1 MKKMLKYL
9 LFAVPALMLSVACN
23 DVEQAELDPSY
34 LTESIEFALED
45 DVRVKLYVDATEST
59 VYPMIVGESLT
70 LEYVSTPAPE
80 EVTFPGMTW
89 SSSDEAVVT
98 VSQEGLVTAV
108 GAGTAV
114 VTIRPD
120 TPNRVAVAN
129 LTIVVSETLVPATAI
144 DVTVQHEYWDR
155 EGTTPACYEGETMT
169 MKAAITPAD
178 ATYKTVKWTS
188 EDESIAVVDMVTGV
202 VTGVKQGYTNIV
214 ATALD
219 PNSTVKATKRI
230 FVDAIV
236 NPVAIKLTN
245 APVAGDVFSIYEKTF
260 TAKFETQPTL
270 ATNSMIEWTT
280 SDATIATVE
289 KGVVTF
295 VGFGEATI
303 TAKCTGEGEA
313 AAGFAKEVS
322 FKVNIPCGLLRETF
336 DNPDNVMWYNATL
349 AGAEELH
356 STEQGENYLLVKS
369 KQNGTPEQWK
379 FRGDIKHRTMP
390 LTMHAGNYPVL
401 AIRLDHFR
409 DYYDCTLKGLN
420 NGAGR
425 VTLDL
430 VGNSES
436 GVEQRDFGFGNST
449 TSKTYLY
456 SDNSRVMVY
465 DFSVKGG
472 KNGMMPTNE
481 KVDFTVFQFKY
492 ADMNYDHVTGPYTI
506 EEFNYRVFWVQTF
519 ASMDALIAYMDAEA
533 QKYGYTYEESA
544 IDAQF
549 K

>member
-98 VSQEGLVTAV
+98 VSQEGLVSAV

-114 VTIRPD
+114 VTVRPD

-169 MKAAITPAD
+169 MKAAITPAE
-178 ATYKTVKWTS
+178 ATYQTVKWSS

-245 APVAGDVFSIYEKTF
+245 APAAGDVFALLEKTF

-280 SDATIATVE
+280 SDATIATVD

-313 AAGFAKEVS
+313 AAGFAKEAS
-322 FKVNIPCGLLRETF
+322 FKVVIPKGYIREEFANAANVTWRL
-336 DNPDNVMWYNATL
+336 NPSHY
-349 AGAEELH
+349 G
-356 STEQGENYLLVKS
+356 STELKVGD
-369 KQNGTPEQWK
+369 NGDDYIAVTCK
-379 FRGDIKHRTMP
+379 DNGNNFRGDFQINTPNITLHN
-390 LTMHAGNYPVL
+390 GNYPFIAV
-401 AIRLDHFR
+401 RLDYAKDFYPAE
-409 DYYDCTLKGLN
+409 DIDKCN
-420 NGAGR
+420 ISFDWAGG
-425 VTLDL
+425 V
-430 VGNSES
+430 SES
-436 GVEQRDFGFGNST
+436 GLTYAIGGKLNNNAWT
-449 TSKTYLY
+449 TCYMY
-456 SDNSRVMVY
+456 SDKSRVIIY
-465 DFSVKGG
+465 DLTERQWGTGG
-472 KNGMMPTNE
+472 VLPTNE
-481 KVDFTVFQFKY
+481 SVTFTTAQFKY
-492 ADMNYDHVTGPYTI
+492 ADVKFKQNYPTTPWT
-506 EEFNYRVFWVQTF
+506 YRVFWIESF
-519 ASMDALIAYMDAEA
+519 ASMDAVIAKMNAEA
-533 QKYGYTYEESA
+533 EKYGYTYEVTTS
-544 IDAQF
+544 

>member
-1 MKKMLKYL
+1 MKKMFKYM
-9 LFAVPALMLSVACN
+9 LFAVPALLLSVACN
-23 DVEQAELDPSY
+23 ETEQSDLENSF
-34 LTESIEFALED
+34 LTESMEWVMD
-45 DVRVKLYVDATEST
+45 DEQRVKLYIDATESE
-59 VYPMIVGESLT
+59 VYPMLVGESLV
-70 LEYVSTPAPE
+70 LEYVSTPAAS
-80 EVTFPGMTW
+80 EVTFPSVVWT
-89 SSSDEAVVT
+89 SSDDAVVT
-98 VSQEGLVTAV
+98 VDQEGHVRAV
-108 GAGTAV
+108 AAGTAV
-114 VTIRPD
+114 VTVRPD
-120 TPNRVAVAN
+120 TPNRIAVAN

-144 DVTVQHEYWDR
+144 DVTVAHDYWDR

-169 MKAAITPAD
+169 MSATITPAD
-178 ATYKTVKWTS
+178 ATYKSVKWTS
-188 EDESIAVVDMVTGV
+188 EDESIATVDMITGV

-219 PNSTVKATKRI
+219 PENPVSVTKRI
-230 FVDAIV
+230 FIDAIV

-245 APVAGDVFSIYEKTF
+245 APAAGDVFSIYEKTF

-280 SDATIATVE
+280 SDATIATVD

-303 TAKCTGEGEA
+303 TATCTGEGDA
-313 AAGFAKEVS
+313 PAGFAKSVS

-336 DNPDNVMWYNATL
+336 DNPNNVMWYNGTL

-356 STEQGENYLLVKS
+356 ATEKGENYLLVKC

-379 FRGDIKHRTMP
+379 FRGDIKHLTMP
-390 LTMHAGNYPVL
+390 VTMHAGNYPVL

-409 DYYDCTLKGLN
+409 DYYDCTLKGLG

-492 ADMNYDHVTGPYTI
+492 ADMNYDYVTGPYVI